1 MTTSHFEQSY
11 DSVAQPFIEYTHT
24 FNKRRLEEMVSI
36 ELLLALVLACGSVA
50 DALDN
55 GLAVT
60 PPMGFRT

>member
-1 MTTSHFEQSY
+1 M
-11 DSVAQPFIEYTHT
+11 I
-24 FNKRRLEEMVSI
+24 SI

-60 PPMGFRT
+60 PPMGFRP